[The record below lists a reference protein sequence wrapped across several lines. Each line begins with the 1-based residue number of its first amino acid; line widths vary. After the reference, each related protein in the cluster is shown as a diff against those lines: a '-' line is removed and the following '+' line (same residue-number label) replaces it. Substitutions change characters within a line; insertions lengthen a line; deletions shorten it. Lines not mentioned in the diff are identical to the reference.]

1 MLVIR
6 CKSCGKQL
14 VAHPSQM
21 RSCQC
26 PNITSIRGTN
36 ISGKDLSMVE
46 IVTSPERKS
55 SSTNVLTKEDLLSQE
70 KRRKRKIRKL
80 DFEER

>member
-14 VAHPSQM
+14 QAHPSQM

-26 PNITSIRGTN
+26 PNLTSIRGTN
-36 ISGKDLSMVE
+36 ISGKDLSMIE
-46 IVTSPERKS
+46 IVNS
-55 SSTNVLTKEDLLSQE
+55 SDTIQSEGLSSQDLAWQE
-70 KRRKRKIRKL
+70 QRRKRKIRKL